1 MAVKTGYFQNLLGVL
16 TLLTFVLLFFGTGQA
31 KAAQTEWPGD
41 TWGEGTEMNIR
52 LSQNKNHPSK
62 KGTKTTFIY
71 WSKTAGSHT
80 IDIVKTKCGD
90 KSGSKATVTPRG
102 YDAEMKAFKDGSC
115 GNKTITLPATN
126 ISTLIGEVV
135 YYKYLVDVV
144 LEGSTGTEDPWVGDK
159 TAFFQFRVSYDDN
172 GGSNKIGFKSDDD
185 SSLPIISSK
194 GENEYLPNINIP
206 IGQCTGND
214 IGLKRYQI
222 YDSDNNPNA
231 YAQPTPFR
239 NVKYKLTN
247 SINVFN
253 YDRWESNDG
262 PLKERLYWPVD
273 KTSGSVRGIGY
284 SIPAS
289 LEGKNE
295 AGMPHFR
302 IKDLGGGNYTVLGL
316 PFDELPFVCPP
327 PPCQPPDPACTPGDK
342 YNWAVAGKSEVQALA
357 AIGDTVTFNNNQ
369 YPASSPGWSSDI
381 YVTDTVDARVI
392 MTYNGAQIGSYD
404 FTTKYPEN
412 PTITKSKPISK
423 KLNQTGRYCTYIHY
437 PVGFLGKRK
446 APNYDTDGPLGPK
459 PPSGHTYR
467 WVFIPGR
474 DVGNSYDINRAN
486 RNMSVPGG
494 GYDQWWLGST
504 TDETPNGATDQ
515 YWSFHD
521 FNGGNGEKLDGGVQN
536 NWRWESKDIDNNEEG
551 RKLWEVYGWWNP
563 NTSTY
568 NSWPYSFNPACV
580 DVINPTPGADVG
592 GGDYE
597 KGSGDKTVTHTIS
610 LGVATCPSY
619 SASVVVDAFITGNE
633 SDRFY
638 NEAVTANFG
647 GVNCTWSLPK
657 PISGANLDGR
667 PPGTSVT
674 VRTNIVSS
682 DKDGQNQFIVY
693 EVPFARF
700 YGNDIYSQTNIDF
713 NTVSTDI
720 KKGSI
725 VEYAAIAASDSP
737 GIGTGVFAY
746 PSNSLLKARSSNI
759 PNPTSFALPNVC
771 SNVPTTNL
779 STITEKSCFLLTG
792 DLVFNSSTTYNQ
804 KITIGNS
811 EDVFINGDIVNS
823 TSNGNYS
830 DPNATGVLL
839 IKAKNI
845 YISPTVKR
853 IDAILFATESVA
865 TCATNVNGTI
875 PEKSNWHKLPAD
887 GGCRNPLTIN
897 GAIESSNIKFSR
909 TGGSRLLNNGSR
921 NNSDTLYNIDAR
933 NDAGYASGEPAE
945 IVNFPLYLYFARPYV
960 EDTSVNTFGSIYDSP
975 PRR

>member
-1 MAVKTGYFQNLLGVL
+1 MAELAKSYKFL
-16 TLLTFVLLFFGTGQA
+16 LLTITVLAFGVIFFGNGQA
-31 KAAQTEWPGD
+31 KAANAEWPGNSWGAD
-41 TWGEGTEMNIR
+41 TEISIR
-52 LSQNKNHPSK
+52 LSQNKNHPSPL
-62 KGTKTTFIY
+62 GTNTTFIL
-71 WSKTAGSHT
+71 WSKTPGSKSV
-80 IDIVKTKCGD
+80 DIVKTLCGD
-90 KSGSKATVTPRG
+90 KNGSEARVTPRSDTSQKKVFSQG
-102 YDAEMKAFKDGSC
+102 NC
-115 GNKTITLPATN
+115 GNKTITLPTFDN
-126 ISTLIGEVV
+126 EELVGDTK
-135 YYKYLVDVV
+135 YYKYLVDVE
-144 LEGSTGTEDPWVGDK
+144 LRGSSPNDNQWLGDK
-159 TAFFQFRVSYDDN
+159 IAFFQFRVSYDDA
-172 GGSNKIGFKSDDD
+172 GGDTKVGFKSKPGGNA
-185 SSLPIISSK
+185 LPFISTK
-194 GENEYLPNINIP
+194 GGQTYLPNINIP
-206 IGQCTGND
+206 VGQCSGND
-214 IGLKRYQI
+214 TAIQKYQI
-222 YDSDNNPNA
+222 YDSDNNKNLF
-231 YAQPTPFR
+231 AQPDDYRP
-239 NVKYKLTN
+239 VKYKLSNATAVWN
-247 SINVFN
+247 WDN
-253 YDRWESNDG
+253 WESNTA
-262 PLKERLYWPVD
+262 PLLEKLYWPVD
-273 KTSGSVRGIGY
+273 GSSGGVRSIGY
-284 SIPAS
+284 AIAS
-289 LEGKNE
+289 SYEGKQPSE
-295 AGMPHFR
+295 RPHFR
-302 IKDLGGGNYTVLGL
+302 IKDLGGGNYTVIGF
-316 PFDELPFVCPP
+316 PFDELPIDCPLPP
-327 PPCQPPDPACTPGDK
+327 PPPDPCLGTDCK
-342 YNWAVAGKSEVQALA
+342 YNWAIAGKSEVQSLA
-357 AIGDTVTFNNNQ
+357 AIGDTVTFNNDQ

-521 FNGGNGEKLDGGVQN
+521 FNGGGGEQLDGGVAN

-563 NTSTY
+563 NTNTY
-568 NSWPYSFNPACV
+568 NSWPFSFNSACV
-580 DVINPTPGADVG
+580 DVIDPDPGVDVS
-592 GGDYE
+592 DYE
-597 KGSGDKTVTHTIS
+597 KGTGDKTVTHNID
-610 LGVATCPSY
+610 LGVTTCPAY
-619 SASVVVDAFITGNE
+619 SATVIVDAFVTGNE

-638 NEAVTANFG
+638 SEPVTANFG
-647 GVNCTWSLPK
+647 GSNCTWSLPK
-657 PISGANLDGR
+657 QISGANLDAR